1 MKFNEILE
9 NLQKTNADYIN
20 ILSYDEKNDDYI
32 IVTGRFNEL
41 KEYLSK
47 NEESLSVL
55 TLGNSLIF
63 YKKEN

>member
-1 MKFNEILE
+1 MKFQEILE
-9 NLQKTNADYIN
+9 VLQKTNADYIN

-41 KEYLSK
+41 KEYLRK

>member
-1 MKFNEILE
+1 MKFQEILE
-9 NLQKTNADYIN
+9 VLQKTNADYIN

-47 NEESLSVL
+47 NEESMSVL